1 MAEETKVEDKTV
13 EAAEA
18 AAEVKE
24 EVKPNPLERKVEFL
38 LDRKE
43 VEKQVAKG
51 LRERGKKARFHGF
64 RPGKAPAAMVAAAYG
79 REVEYD
85 VINKLA
91 IDEYIKKI
99 EEGKYR
105 VSGMPDIA
113 PTEGAPADADKISF
127 TATFEVFPEVT
138 VPDVKDVEVTKYEC
152 ELTDE
157 NVNKTIDVMRK
168 QRATYN
174 PTEKAA
180 ADTDE
185 VTVDFKGTLDGEAF
199 AGGTASDYK
208 FILGAGRMLAEF
220 ENGIRGM
227 KPGETKT
234 FPVTFPENYPSKELA
249 GKTVEFE
256 ATLKAVGEEVLP
268 ALDDEF
274 AKSLQIE
281 SFEKMKND
289 VKDNL
294 QREVEARLQARTKQS
309 AMSALLSVSDFP
321 LPHAAVE
328 EQRQALIHD
337 AVEKMK
343 LQGIKLQPQ
352 DIPASAMLQEA
363 TQRVRLGLEISTL
376 VEKENLQGT
385 DEQVKALAEN
395 IAKSY
400 EDPKE
405 VVDWYI
411 NNPQHKAELAAVATE
426 NNVVDWVLKNAK
438 VKNEKIPFENL
449 MADRA

>member
-1 MAEETKVEDKTV
+1 
-13 EAAEA
+13 
-18 AAEVKE
+18 
-24 EVKPNPLERKVEFL
+24 
-38 LDRKE
+38 
-43 VEKQVAKG
+43 
-51 LRERGKKARFHGF
+51 
-64 RPGKAPAAMVAAAYG
+64 
-79 REVEYD
+79 
-85 VINKLA
+85 
-91 IDEYIKKI
+91 
-99 EEGKYR
+99 
-105 VSGMPDIA
+105 
-113 PTEGAPADADKISF
+113 
-127 TATFEVFPEVT
+127 
-138 VPDVKDVEVTKYEC
+138 
-152 ELTDE
+152 
-157 NVNKTIDVMRK
+157 
-168 QRATYN
+168 
-174 PTEKAA
+174 
-180 ADTDE
+180 
-185 VTVDFKGTLDGEAF
+185 
-199 AGGTASDYK
+199 
-208 FILGAGRMLAEF
+208 
-220 ENGIRGM
+220 
-227 KPGETKT
+227 
-234 FPVTFPENYPSKELA
+234 
-249 GKTVEFE
+249 
-256 ATLKAVGEEVLP
+256 
-268 ALDDEF
+268 
-274 AKSLQIE
+274 
-281 SFEKMKND
+281 MKND